1 MSFMEKDIR
10 VRFLHAFDF
19 VLAKEVLTS
28 KELCSII
35 NQSPTYISAIRGK
48 ENTTIK
54 ASLLGSLCAK
64 YRYINPFWILTG
76 EGDLQAIPEDLK
88 NLLARLDKKVDD
100 RMAQL
105 IHALIEI
112 RTPKTIYQ
120 KPSKS

>member
-1 MSFMEKDIR
+1 MEANIR
-10 VRFLHAFDF
+10 ARFLQAFDF

-28 KELCSII
+28 KELCLII
-35 NQSPTYISAIRGK
+35 DQSPTYISAIRGK

-64 YRYINPFWILTG
+64 YRYINPFWVLTG
-76 EGDLQAIPEDLK
+76 EGDMQAIPEDLK
-88 NLLARLDKKVDD
+88 SLLSKLDKKVDE

-105 IHALIEI
+105 IQALIEI

-120 KPSKS
+120 KPSNS